1 MHNNLWLGF
10 YVLPFQKVFEISNF
24 NHNIE
29 LANRVRRKN
38 RNKYLFAQNGKYKAI
53 AHTKWNKR
61 ILQLALRKFMPNY
74 NN

>member
-1 MHNNLWLGF
+1 MVPQTRCNALIWQQKMHNNLWLGF
-10 YVLPFQKVFEISNF
+10 YVLPFQKVFENSNF

-53 AHTKWNKR
+53 AHIK
-61 ILQLALRKFMPNY
+61 
-74 NN
+74 